1 MITLI
6 AKRNNEILR
15 LIAYEPWEDRTRHRA
30 RIRLDNGETATIR
43 LPVAGGEENTRPVT
57 GRELGL
63 TGCRRLL

>member
-15 LIAYEPWEDRTRHRA
+15 LIAYEPWENRTRHRA

-43 LPVAGGEENTRPVT
+43 LPVAGGEENPRPVT